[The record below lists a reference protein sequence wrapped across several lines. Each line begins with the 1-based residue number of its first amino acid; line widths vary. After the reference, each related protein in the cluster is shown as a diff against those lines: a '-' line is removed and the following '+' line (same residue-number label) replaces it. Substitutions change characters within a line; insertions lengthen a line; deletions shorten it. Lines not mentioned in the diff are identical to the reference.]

1 MRGLGESAFLVAGL
15 LHCFVIG
22 AYYGVLE
29 NDTQQ
34 FHVVPVVYDRH
45 ADADEITQGLHGFV
59 QTDLGFENEVRHRR
73 QLAGEGVALAGL
85 ARLDRIQKCYLPCK
99 LTVLADDQKLAFIL
113 P

>member
-59 QTDLGFENEVRHRR
+59 QAGFGFENEVRHRR